1 MSRKIEIEDDGK
13 ADGSIITIGREINK
27 SEKSSQS
34 SKHEMNKSHQSSE
47 EYLDLNTL
55 LQVGELTEHKYSQ
68 IKIDRGE
75 TKKAI
80 YQIEEELEEQS
91 PGASQNQRVKISQ

>member
-13 ADGSIITIGREINK
+13 ADGSIITIGRDINK
-27 SEKSSQS
+27 SEKASQS
-34 SKHEMNKSHQSSE
+34 SKHEMNKSQESSQE
-47 EYLDLNTL
+47 NLDLNIL

-80 YQIEEELEEQS
+80 Y
-91 PGASQNQRVKISQ
+91 